1 MGRYDGILI
10 ASDLDGTFLGKKSR
24 IVQENV
30 DAVRAFCA
38 EGGLFTFATGRHH
51 GHILQVLPETP
62 ELCNIPVI
70 FANGAY
76 LYDYATERVL
86 CETFMDI
93 DLTGEMLRYVRA
105 EHRRIGFRATTP
117 QGFVTDGRT
126 DFMRR
131 FIEDARGEHY
141 SVEVAPLEGW
151 TQRLW
156 YKIVF
161 RGMPE
166 DIDVL
171 ATDLRAQLGEMLEF
185 NRSSK
190 TFLEVQRLGCSKGT
204 MLEVLRRVYEQRLG
218 RPVRTYGVGNHENDL
233 ALLSAADVSACP
245 ADAEPFVLDMAD
257 VRLCAHDEGALA
269 DLISRI
275 GR

>member
-24 IVQENV
+24 VVEENV
-30 DAVRAFCA
+30 AAVRAFCA

-51 GHILQVLPETP
+51 EHILQVLPETP

-76 LYDYATERVL
+76 LYDYATGRVL
-86 CETFMDI
+86 NETYMDTE
-93 DLTGEMLRYVRA
+93 LTGDMLRYVRA

-117 QGFVTDGRT
+117 LGFITDGRT

-131 FIEDARGEHY
+131 FIENARGERY
-141 SVEVAPLEGW
+141 RVEVAPLEGW

-156 YKIVF
+156 YKVVF

-166 DIDVL
+166 DIDAL
-171 ATDLRAQLGEMLEF
+171 STDLHAQFGEMFEF
-185 NRSSK
+185 NRSST
-190 TFLEVQRLGCSKGT
+190 TFLEVQRRGCSKGM
-204 MLEVLRRVYEQRLG
+204 MLEVLRRVYVQLLG

-245 ADAEPFVLDMAD
+245 ADAEPFVLERAN
-257 VRLCAHDEGALA
+257 VILRPHDEGALV
-269 DLISRI
+269 DLI
-275 GR
+275 GRL

>member
-51 GHILQVLPETP
+51 EHILQVLPETP
-62 ELCNIPVI
+62 ALCNIPVI
-70 FANGAY
+70 FANGGY
-76 LYDYATERVL
+76 LYDYATRRVL
-86 CETFMDI
+86 SETYMDI
-93 DLTGEMLRYVRA
+93 ELTSELMRYVRA
-105 EHRRIGFRATTP
+105 EHRRVGFRATTP
-117 QGFVTDGRT
+117 QGFITDGRT

-131 FIEDARGEHY
+131 FIEQARGEQY

-156 YKIVF
+156 YKVVF

-166 DIDVL
+166 DIEAL
-171 ATDLRAQLGEMLEF
+171 SADLRTQFGEMLEI
-185 NRSSK
+185 NRSSP

-204 MLEVLRRVYEQRLG
+204 MLEVLRRVYTQLRG
-218 RPVRTYGVGNHENDL
+218 RPIKTVGVGNHENDL
-233 ALLSAADVSACP
+233 SLLSAADISACP
-245 ADAEPFVLDMAD
+245 ADAEPFVLERADMTL
-257 VRLCAHDEGALA
+257 RPHDEGALA
-269 DLISRI
+269 DLIARL
-275 GR
+275 

>member
-51 GHILQVLPETP
+51 EHILQVLPETP
-62 ELCNIPVI
+62 ALCNIPVI
-70 FANGAY
+70 FANGGY
-76 LYDYATERVL
+76 LYDYATRRVL
-86 CETFMDI
+86 CETYMDI
-93 DLTGEMLRYVRA
+93 ELTSELMRYVRA
-105 EHRRIGFRATTP
+105 EHRRVGFRATTP
-117 QGFVTDGRT
+117 QGFITDGRT

-131 FIEDARGEHY
+131 FIEDARGELY

-156 YKIVF
+156 YKVVF

-166 DIDVL
+166 DIDALSV
-171 ATDLRAQLGEMLEF
+171 DLRTQFGEMFER
-185 NRSSK
+185 NRSST
-190 TFLEVQRLGCSKGT
+190 TFLEVQRCGCSKGT
-204 MLEVLRRVYEQRLG
+204 MLEVLRRVYAQLLG

-245 ADAEPFVLDMAD
+245 ADAEPFVLERAD
-257 VRLCAHDEGALA
+257 VILRPHDEGTLA
-269 DLISRI
+269 DLI
-275 GR
+275 GRL